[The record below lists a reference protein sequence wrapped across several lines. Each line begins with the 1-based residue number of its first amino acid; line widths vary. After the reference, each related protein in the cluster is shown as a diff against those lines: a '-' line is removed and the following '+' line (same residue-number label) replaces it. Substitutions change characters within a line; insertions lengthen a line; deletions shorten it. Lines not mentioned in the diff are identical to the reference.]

1 MKLGKL
7 VSVAALGLPVV
18 CGQAKASAAIDIT
31 QVGGDVVATASG
43 AIDLTGL
50 THIGSGFL
58 VGAVVWPSFAVVS
71 GGASYADI
79 DSYGGV
85 SGPTSFGPGGRTL
98 ANGGSGDPFGL
109 DASYAIPYLSVPKGY
124 MSGSPLSGSST
135 FDGQTLA
142 SLGLT
147 PGTYVYTWGAPA
159 DDGSLTVKIAIPE
172 PATWA
177 MILLGFAGLGFAG
190 YRAARK
196 SAAVTARIRDDETG
210 ASSSDLCVFGRAFS

>member
-1 MKLGKL
+1 VKLGKL

-18 CGQAKASAAIDIT
+18 CGQADASAVIDT
-31 QVGGDVVATASG
+31 FDEYS
-43 AIDLTGL
+43 
-50 THIGSGFL
+50 
-58 VGAVVWPSFAVVS
+58 
-71 GGASYADI
+71 
-79 DSYGGV
+79 GV
-85 SGPTSFGPGGRTL
+85 SGPASFGVGGMTN
-98 ANGGSGDPFGL
+98 ASSGSGGPIGVDESSFDLIAQPPVL
-109 DASYAIPYLSVPKGY
+109 IVPKGY

-159 DDGSLTVKIAIPE
+159 DDDSLTVKIAIPE

-210 ASSSDLCVFGRAFS
+210 PSSSDLCVFGRAFS